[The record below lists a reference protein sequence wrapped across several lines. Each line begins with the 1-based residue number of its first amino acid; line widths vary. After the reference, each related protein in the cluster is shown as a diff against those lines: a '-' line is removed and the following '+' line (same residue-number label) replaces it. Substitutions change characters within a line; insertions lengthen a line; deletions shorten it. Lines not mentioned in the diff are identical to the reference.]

1 MIEFKNVYKTYPNGF
16 TALKDVN
23 LKIEQG
29 EFVAII
35 GLSGAGKSTIL
46 RCINRMH
53 DITKGTLTVDGVD
66 VNSLRGAELRRF
78 RRKVGMIFQSFNLVS
93 RSTAIKNVLTA
104 DVPDMSFFK
113 VLFGIFSK
121 DQKMRALESL
131 DKVGILD
138 KAYTRCDQLSGGQ
151 QQRVALARTL
161 NQNPKIILADEPVAS
176 LDPITARQVM
186 QDLLCP
192 HQQGIQHLYSAQYPS
207 YRPRAPVL
215 RPRDRRACRRDR
227 LRRPRLHHHPGADRL
242 CLQRHEGARAGQ
254 WGVSAMENEVN
265 TLVKLT
271 WFDKIFKPQVITL
284 ANGHTTIRRRSRA
297 PLILLLLAVA
307 IVLSLRM
314 TGFSLAV
321 IVTKFDKL
329 LDLFVKLFHPKWSFF
344 EKVTRPLVDTIKM
357 SILGTVIGCLLA
369 LPVSVL
375 ASTNIDKSRVI
386 VSVLRFILALIRT
399 LPTLVIALVCALVF
413 GLGTFAGTLAIS
425 VFTFGIVAKMLY
437 ESIETIDMGPF
448 EAMEAMGANK
458 FQAFWS
464 ACVPQILPVYLSHSL
479 YCFEMNVR
487 ASAILG
493 YVGAGGLGI
502 TINERIGWRDYEGLG
517 MVLLTLFVVVVA
529 IEFLSEY
536 LRGKLS

>member
-1 MIEFKNVYKTYPNGF
+1 
-16 TALKDVN
+16 
-23 LKIEQG
+23 
-29 EFVAII
+29 
-35 GLSGAGKSTIL
+35 
-46 RCINRMH
+46 
-53 DITKGTLTVDGVD
+53 
-66 VNSLRGAELRRF
+66 
-78 RRKVGMIFQSFNLVS
+78 
-93 RSTAIKNVLTA
+93 
-104 DVPDMSFFK
+104 
-113 VLFGIFSK
+113 
-121 DQKMRALESL
+121 
-131 DKVGILD
+131 
-138 KAYTRCDQLSGGQ
+138 
-151 QQRVALARTL
+151 
-161 NQNPKIILADEPVAS
+161 
-176 LDPITARQVM
+176 
-186 QDLLCP
+186 
-192 HQQGIQHLYSAQYPS
+192 
-207 YRPRAPVL
+207 
-215 RPRDRRACRRDR
+215 
-227 LRRPRLHHHPGADRL
+227 
-242 CLQRHEGARAGQ
+242 
-254 WGVSAMENEVN
+254 MENEVN

-284 ANGHTTIRRRSRA
+284 ANGHSTIRRRSRA
-297 PLILLLLAVA
+297 PLVVLILAVV
-307 IVLSLRM
+307 IFLSLRM
-314 TGFSLAV
+314 TGFDLSV
-321 IVTKFDKL
+321 IINKFDKL
-329 LDLFVKLFHPKWSFF
+329 IDLMVKLFHPKWSFF

-375 ASTNIDKSRVI
+375 ASTNIDKNHVV

-399 LPTLVIALVCALVF
+399 LPTLVIALVCALIF

-425 VFTFGIVAKMLY
+425 IFTFGIVAKMLY

-529 IEFLSEY
+529 IEFFSEY

>member
-1 MIEFKNVYKTYPNGF
+1 
-16 TALKDVN
+16 
-23 LKIEQG
+23 
-29 EFVAII
+29 
-35 GLSGAGKSTIL
+35 
-46 RCINRMH
+46 
-53 DITKGTLTVDGVD
+53 
-66 VNSLRGAELRRF
+66 
-78 RRKVGMIFQSFNLVS
+78 
-93 RSTAIKNVLTA
+93 
-104 DVPDMSFFK
+104 
-113 VLFGIFSK
+113 
-121 DQKMRALESL
+121 
-131 DKVGILD
+131 
-138 KAYTRCDQLSGGQ
+138 
-151 QQRVALARTL
+151 
-161 NQNPKIILADEPVAS
+161 
-176 LDPITARQVM
+176 
-186 QDLLCP
+186 
-192 HQQGIQHLYSAQYPS
+192 
-207 YRPRAPVL
+207 
-215 RPRDRRACRRDR
+215 
-227 LRRPRLHHHPGADRL
+227 
-242 CLQRHEGARAGQ
+242 
-254 WGVSAMENEVN
+254 MENEVN

-284 ANGHTTIRRRSRA
+284 ANGHSTIRRRSRA
-297 PLILLLLAVA
+297 PLILLLLAVV

-321 IVTKFDKL
+321 VVTKFDKL

-425 VFTFGIVAKMLY
+425 VFTFGSVAKMLY